1 MMLLARKRNMPMMR
15 MMYTGVGATMVSSAV
30 GEGGG

>member
-15 MMYTGVGATMVSSAV
+15 MMYTGDGAEVASSTV
-30 GEGGG
+30 GEGEG